1 MNHNETERLRAQFD
15 SLQEQYA
22 AVCRDRDA
30 LRECAANALV
40 LLWDYDGYYCR
51 NKGDGDAT
59 ALAGL
64 IDDAYRILNGKHWTE
79 PKPEGIAE
87 VERLKAENRAL
98 RQRSEIAEYYW
109 DRERR
114 DSESMRRELDAA
126 AAAAAIDGKPY
137 NPPYGVGWGKG
148 KDE

>member
-1 MNHNETERLRAQFD
+1 MNHNEDERLRAQFD

-109 DRERR
+109 DRARR
-114 DSESMRRELDAA
+114 DRESMQRELDAA
-126 AAAAAIDGKPY
+126 TAAAIDGKPY

>member
-1 MNHNETERLRAQFD
+1 M
-15 SLQEQYA
+15 
-22 AVCRDRDA
+22 CIRDR
-30 LRECAANALV
+30 
-40 LLWDYDGYYCR
+40 
-51 NKGDGDAT
+51 
-59 ALAGL
+59 
-64 IDDAYRILNGKHWTE
+64 HWTE

>member
-1 MNHNETERLRAQFD
+1 MNHNEDERLRAQFD

-30 LRECAANALV
+30 LRESVANALV